1 MAIQGTNVGTTY
13 LDVRANTT
21 PYKKELKGLGG
32 VAGKI
37 GKAIGGAF
45 AVAGLVKFGKAC
57 TDLASD
63 LNEVN
68 NVTGKAFAGMQKQV
82 DEWAKG
88 ATSAYGLSE
97 TMAKSYAGT
106 FGAMAGSFGFT
117 TKEAFKMSTTLAGL
131 AGDVASFYN
140 TSQDE
145 AFTKL
150 KSVFTGETESLKGL
164 GVVMTQTALNQYALA
179 NGFGK
184 TVQQMTEAE
193 KVSLRY
199 AFVLNQLKFAQ
210 GDFANTLGSS
220 WANQIRVLKL
230 NFDTLKATIGQSL
243 IAVLMPVVKMIN
255 TILAGLT
262 VLAKKFNNFFSALT
276 GIKMD
281 ESTAQ
286 VSANLGDAG
295 ANADGLAS
303 GLDDSTGS
311 ANKASKAV
319 GKLKRQLMG
328 FDKITKLEANV
339 DTGGGSSGG
348 GGSVGGGG
356 SLGIS
361 GKEAKTLGDSLKK
374 IKLPANLVKAFESLK
389 KAFSG
394 LLKVGKNFGSYVWE
408 KVLKPLG
415 KWTLKKLAPVLVE
428 LLASAIE
435 LVTEALKTIKPIA
448 KFIWEKILVPVGK
461 FLGNLLIKYLEWCV
475 KKFQVMTKTLKLL
488 RAGISFLYDKYIKPF
503 IDKYAPKVKKA
514 LSTIADFLKKAF
526 LNAIGKVVE
535 KVSAFVTLWD
545 SIKDKAV
552 ELVADAKEKVDG
564 ALELLSKGWEA
575 IQDKTAELKAEVKQ
589 KWEEIKGAWEGLVGK
604 AQGVT
609 RDIKA
614 QVGTVWDTIKN
625 TWNGLM
631 NSAQGVTRDVKAQIG
646 TVWETIQ
653 GTWNTLMG
661 KAKGVTRDIKAQVGT
676 TWESIKSTWEGF
688 LANFKDKTKYI
699 YASIGTAWNDLKKKW
714 EGLLG
719 NFKNKTKYI
728 YASIGSKWND
738 LKSTWNGLLDHFKNK
753 TVSLFLKLS
762 TAGQDLKNWVNTH
775 VIDKVN
781 AHIPEVLKKMG
792 LTIPHLAQ
800 GGFVARNT
808 PQLAVI
814 GDNTRE
820 GEIVAPESKL
830 QAMADRASQSKTDPQ
845 VVALLNSILTAI
857 NEIDTNA
864 YIDGKAITD
873 VIVKQINRN
882 TRSTGRLA
890 IEV

>member
-361 GKEAKTLGDSLKK
+361 GKEAKTLGDSIKK
-374 IKLPANLVKAFESLK
+374 IKLPAELVKAFERLK

-394 LLKVGKNFGSYVWE
+394 LLKVGKDFGSYVWE

-475 KKFQVMTKTLKLL
+475 KKFQAMTKVLKLL

-526 LNAIGKVVE
+526 LNAICKVVE

-589 KWEEIKGAWEGLVGK
+589 KWEEIKGAWSDLVDNAKDKVADLKAKVASKWADLKASWEGITNNIKDKVADLK
-604 AQGVT
+604 AKVASKWA
-609 RDIKA
+609 DLKE
-614 QVGTVWDTIKN
+614 
-625 TWNGLM
+625 TWNGIVGNIKDKVADM
-631 NSAQGVTRDVKAQIG
+631 
-646 TVWETIQ
+646 
-653 GTWNTLMG
+653 
-661 KAKGVTRDIKAQVGT
+661 KAKVASKWADLKSNWSNIVGNIKDKVADMKAKVATKWADLKDKWNNLLG
-676 TWESIKSTWEGF
+676 K
-688 LANFKDKTKYI
+688 FKDKTI
-699 YASIGTAWNDLKKKW
+699 SIGVSIAGKVADLKKW
-714 EGLLG
+714 FNE
-719 NFKNKTKYI
+719 N
-728 YASIGSKWND
+728 
-738 LKSTWNGLLDHFKNK
+738 
-753 TVSLFLKLS
+753 
-762 TAGQDLKNWVNTH
+762 
-775 VIDKVN
+775 VIDKLN
-781 AHIPEVLKKMG
+781 DKIHSIEIFKSLS
-792 LTIPHLAQ
+792 IPHLAQ
-800 GGFVARNT
+800 GGYVGRNT
-808 PQLAVI
+808 PRLAVI

-830 QAMADRASQSKTDPQ
+830 QAMADRASQGKTDPQ